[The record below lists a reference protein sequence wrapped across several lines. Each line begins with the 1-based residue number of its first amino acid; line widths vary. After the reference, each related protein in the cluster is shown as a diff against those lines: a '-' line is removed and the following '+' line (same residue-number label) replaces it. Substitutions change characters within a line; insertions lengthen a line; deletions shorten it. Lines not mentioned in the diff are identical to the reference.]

1 MSQTRSKLLSGSL
14 WMMLGTVANNIIGFV
29 VFAALARVLAPAE
42 IGAVLI
48 AVIFI
53 DIGRVLAFGGIPES
67 LIQRAEWEDR
77 TASTCFWLNIA
88 LAAIITVLVLIIS
101 KFVITAHF
109 DASVSTALMALS
121 SMFIIDAARAVHVS
135 YLRRNFKYNQLALR
149 GLWANTAAGAL
160 AVYMAFHGF
169 GIWALVFQRIVQAVI
184 TTVVTWIEARWM
196 PKFHFDWK
204 VVRDVSGFSV
214 NVTGSR
220 LIELSITKL
229 PDMVI
234 SAILGSAQLAFFR
247 IGSRCLDLAT
257 QVLVQ
262 PIQDVSLSAFARRK
276 DTSAAPGKGYLAVMA
291 VTTTF
296 VFPVFLGAAALA
308 PDLITLFFG
317 DKWAISATIMAILS
331 LSVVPLVVTRMS
343 SSALIA
349 AGLSRPLVVIQILNL
364 IFGLAALWYGT
375 RFGIVWA
382 AAAAVIAAYL
392 TLPYVVWKTT
402 SVLDI
407 TLRDWFGHLLPPLL
421 AAGTMLVT
429 LSALHFWLLGGWNIY
444 VRVAAMA
451 LTGAAVYA
459 ASLILFGQAFLLRL
473 HKEIGPVVPRKVAPL
488 YTRLMT
494 LIVPRIKTYV

>member
-1 MSQTRSKLLSGSL
+1 
-14 WMMLGTVANNIIGFV
+14 MMLGTVANNIIGFV

-88 LAAIITVLVLIIS
+88 LAAMVTVLVLIIS
-101 KFVITAHF
+101 KFVIATHF
-109 DASVSTALMALS
+109 DLSVSTALMALS

-160 AVYMAFHGF
+160 AVYMAFNGF

-204 VVRDVSGFSV
+204 IVRDVSGFSA

-234 SAILGSAQLAFFR
+234 SAVLGSAQLAFFR

-262 PIQDVSLSAFARRK
+262 PIQDVSLSAFARRSDK
-276 DTSAAPGKGYLAVMA
+276 SVAPGKGYLAVLA

-296 VFPVFLGAAALA
+296 VFPVFLGTAALA

-317 DKWAISATIMAILS
+317 DKWAISATIMAVLS
-331 LSVVPLVVTRMS
+331 LGVVPLVVTRMS

-349 AGLSRPLVVIQILNL
+349 AGLSRPLVIIQVLNL

-382 AAAAVIAAYL
+382 AVAAVSATYL

-402 SVLDI
+402 RVLDI
-407 TLRDWFGHLLPPLL
+407 RLGDWFAHLLPPLL
-421 AAGTMLVT
+421 AAGTMLVILH
-429 LSALHFWLLGGWNIY
+429 LSHAWLFGAWNIY
-444 VRVAAMA
+444 LRVIVMA
-451 LTGAAVYA
+451 IIGAAIYA
-459 ASLILFGQAFLLRL
+459 LSLILFGQAFLLRL
-473 HKEIGPVVPRKVAPL
+473 HKEIGPIVPKKIAPL

-494 LIVPRIKTYV
+494 LIAPRIKAHV

>member
-1 MSQTRSKLLSGSL
+1 
-14 WMMLGTVANNIIGFV
+14 MMLGTVANNIIGFV

-67 LIQRAEWEDR
+67 LIQRPEWEDR
-77 TASTCFWLNIA
+77 TASTCFWLNIG
-88 LAAIITVLVLIIS
+88 LAALVTAVVLIIS
-101 KFVITAHF
+101 KFVIATHF
-109 DASVSTALMALS
+109 DLSVSTALMALS

-160 AVYMAFHGF
+160 AVYMAFNGF

-196 PKFHFDWK
+196 PKFQFDWK
-204 VVRDVSGFSV
+204 VVRDVSGFSG

-234 SAILGSAQLAFFR
+234 SAVLGSAQLAFFR

-262 PIQDVSLSAFARRK
+262 PIQDVSLSAFARRNDK
-276 DTSAAPGKGYLAVMA
+276 NTAPGKGYLAVMA

-296 VFPVFLGAAALA
+296 VFPVFLGTAALA

-317 DKWAISATIMAILS
+317 DKWAISATIMAVLS
-331 LSVVPLVVTRMS
+331 LGVVPLVVTRMS

-349 AGLSRPLVVIQILNL
+349 AGLSRPLVIIQVLNL
-364 IFGLAALWYGT
+364 IFGLGALWYGT

-382 AAAAVIAAYL
+382 AVAAVTATYL
-392 TLPYVVWKTT
+392 TLPYVIWKTT
-402 SVLDI
+402 TVLDI
-407 TLRDWFGHLLPPLL
+407 RLGEWFAHLLPPLL
-421 AAGTMLVT
+421 AAGTMLAT
-429 LSALHFWLLGGWNIY
+429 LYLSHNWLFGAWNIY
-444 VRVAAMA
+444 LRVAVMAIAGSAIYAM
-451 LTGAAVYA
+451 
-459 ASLILFGQAFLLRL
+459 SLILFGQAFLLRL
-473 HKEIGPVVPRKVAPL
+473 HKEIGPVVPKKIAPL

-494 LIVPRIKTYV
+494 LIAPRIKAHV